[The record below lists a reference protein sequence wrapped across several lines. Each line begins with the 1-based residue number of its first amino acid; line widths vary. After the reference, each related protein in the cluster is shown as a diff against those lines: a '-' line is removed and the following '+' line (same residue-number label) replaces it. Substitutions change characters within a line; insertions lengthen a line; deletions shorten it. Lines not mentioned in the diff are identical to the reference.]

1 MTGHTEFYWY
11 ASADAEIY
19 KIREDSR
26 EAVISAAKADRLG
39 QSFDDDGNPC
49 LRFYIC
55 EASKYDLRIAD
66 YAIPSDKDEL
76 FENIEEDASQWDF
89 GNPDGGSGDIFACS
103 DKARADLLDRL
114 KATCEQWQVDHKL
127 SWESWAFAIS
137 RNEETIVVPLASEG
151 GDA

>member
-1 MTGHTEFYWY
+1 MTKHTEFNWY
-11 ASADAEIY
+11 ASADAEVY
-19 KIREDSR
+19 KIKEDSR
-26 EAVISAAKADRLG
+26 EAVILAAKAERMGESYDE
-39 QSFDDDGNPC
+39 SGNPC

-66 YAIPSDKDEL
+66 YAIRSDKDEL
-76 FENIEEDASQWDF
+76 FEDIEENASQWDF

-103 DKARADLLDRL
+103 DKARADLVERL
-114 KATCEQWQVDHKL
+114 KAACEQWQVDHKL

-137 RNEETIVVPLASEG
+137 RNEETIVIPLVEEV